1 MCQGTEYDHID
12 EFIPGRVFGDS
23 MCVSECTTLRK
34 DAQECRQN
42 GTGSST
48 VQDAS
53 VVLHAQRVRRG
64 GRDNIG
70 TIRSVSVLVLCAEF
84 SPNLDELF

>member
-1 MCQGTEYDHID
+1 MSEILVFGDAKCQQGRMCQGTEYDHID
-12 EFIPGRVFGDS
+12 EFIPGRVFGDT

-53 VVLHAQRVRRG
+53 VVLHAQRFRG
-64 GRDNIG
+64 GGGI
-70 TIRSVSVLVLCAEF
+70 T
-84 SPNLDELF
+84 